1 MLSYCFVYFLLALPI
16 VAYLYVKWVYGYW
29 DRKGV
34 YTVEPVFP
42 VGSFQ
47 DVQKGKIS
55 SFDFYKKFYSD
66 IKKKGLKYG
75 GLYQLLQPT
84 WIPVDLELIKNVMSK
99 DFGHFT
105 DHGLYLNT
113 KVDPISGSL
122 FMLEG
127 EKWRNHRAKLTP
139 TFTSGKMKMMFHI
152 LATQSQGFEKLLAQ
166 EVAKKEPIFIKELL
180 ARFTTDII
188 GSVAFGIDCKC
199 MIEPDNEF
207 RIQGQRAFGIRQKYK
222 QILRKYCSNK
232 MLTLLRYKQTDDEVE
247 RFFSNLV
254 RSTIEYREKNG
265 IYRKDFLQ
273 MLIEL
278 KNTGTVTDDEV
289 MKKSTHGK
297 PFLTIEEVTAHSL
310 TFFLAGFETS
320 STTMTFALVELA
332 QNQDIQDRLRA
343 EILEVL
349 EKYDGELTYE
359 ALKEMTYLE
368 QTVLETLRKYPPIP
382 ILPRICTRTYEVD
395 SNCTINKGTAVQIP
409 VQAVQHDPEI
419 YPDPLKFDPDRFS
432 KENSV
437 GRSNFAFLSFGEGPR
452 LCIGMRFGKV
462 QSKCGLVTL
471 LKNYRITLNEKTETP
486 IKLVPSFIT
495 GVQGGL
501 WLNLEKL

>member
-1 MLSYCFVYFLLALPI
+1 MLLYFVYFLLALPI

-29 DRKGV
+29 QRRGV

-42 VGSFQ
+42 NGSFQ
-47 DVQKGKIS
+47 DVRKGKIS
-55 SFDFYKKFYSD
+55 NFDFYKKFYSD
-66 IKKKGLKYG
+66 VKKKGLKYG
-75 GLYQLLQPT
+75 GLYQLTQPT
-84 WIPVDLELIKNVMSK
+84 WIPVDLELIKTIMSK

-105 DHGLYLNT
+105 DHGLYINT
-113 KVDPISGSL
+113 KVDPISGGL

-127 EKWRNHRAKLTP
+127 ENWRNHRAKLTP

-152 LATQSQGFEKLLAQ
+152 LATQSKGFEKLLAQ
-166 EVAKKEPIFIKELL
+166 EAAKKEPVFIKELL

-188 GSVAFGIDCKC
+188 GSVAFGIDCHC

-207 RIQGQRAFGIRQKYK
+207 RIQSQKAFGIRQRYK
-222 QILRKYCSNK
+222 QLMRMYFSNK
-232 MLTLLRYKQTDDEVE
+232 MLTLFSYKQTDEDVD

-343 EILEVL
+343 EILDVL
-349 EKYDGELTYE
+349 EKHDGELTYE
-359 ALKEMTYLE
+359 ALKEMEYLE
-368 QTVLETLRKYPPIP
+368 QTILETLRKYPPIP
-382 ILPRICTRTYEVD
+382 ILPRVCTRTYEVD
-395 SNCTINKGTAVQIP
+395 SKLTIKKGTAVQIP
-409 VQAVQHDPEI
+409 VMAVHHDPEI
-419 YPDPLKFDPDRFS
+419 YPDPLIFDPDRFS

-462 QSKCGLVTL
+462 QSKCGLITI
-471 LKNYRITLNEKTETP
+471 LKDYRVTLNEKTQTP
-486 IKLVPSFIT
+486 IKLTPSFIT

-501 WLNLEKL
+501 WLNFEKL